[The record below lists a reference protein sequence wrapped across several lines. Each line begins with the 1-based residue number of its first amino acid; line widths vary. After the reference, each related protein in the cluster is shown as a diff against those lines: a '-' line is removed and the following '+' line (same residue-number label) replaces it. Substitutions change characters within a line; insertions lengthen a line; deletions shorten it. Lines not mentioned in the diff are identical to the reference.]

1 MELVV
6 ADPSTATSSNNANFQ
21 SLFTKQNPNSG
32 SLAFQDICMRLLK
45 QNDDLRSGTKFV
57 LKQFMLESG
66 QMGQRSFQMLRTLE
80 ALKQENTTL
89 KQAHNSQ
96 RIRME
101 QAVEDL
107 QQKLTS
113 AQKKL
118 EEKDRQLMQFRQL
131 HNTMTPQS
139 PRGSN
144 GGRPSSVESRRVSGG
159 EGQQQRSMNM
169 EPPLKGFMMQKEA
182 NERAKQLALEQ
193 PQRTPLLGGG
203 AGTSSNHHQH
213 QHHHNSHH
221 SGRPQS
227 DAGVAHHPSYM
238 MAPASHHQSQ
248 QQQQRPYSTGSG
260 GSGGNSSGI
269 RRDLTSS
276 SGYVFSGSSSS
287 QQQQV
292 SKRHRGQPPSNNAR
306 SMSPSQAF
314 GSNHV
319 VTSSAGRGPSNYF
332 QQQGGYNR
340 R

>member
-6 ADPSTATSSNNANFQ
+6 ADPSTATSSKNVNFQ
-21 SLFTKQNPNSG
+21 SLFTKQNADSG

-57 LKQFMLESG
+57 LKQFMLESS
-66 QMGQRSFQMLRTLE
+66 QVGQRSFQMLRTLE
-80 ALKQENTTL
+80 AIKQENTTL

-101 QAVEDL
+101 QAIEDL
-107 QQKLTS
+107 QQKLSS

-131 HNTMTPQS
+131 HNTMTPAS
-139 PRGSN
+139 PRGSSN
-144 GGRPSSVESRRVSGG
+144 GRPSSGDPRRVSV
-159 EGQQQRSMNM
+159 EGQQQQQQQQQRSM
-169 EPPLKGFMMQKEA
+169 EPPLKGFMIQKEA

-193 PQRTPLLGGG
+193 PQRNPLLG
-203 AGTSSNHHQH
+203 ATSSIQ
-213 QHHHNSHH
+213 QHHNPHH
-221 SGRPQS
+221 SGGRPS
-227 DAGVAHHPSYM
+227 SGGAHPSYM
-238 MAPASHHQSQ
+238 MTPAMHHQIP
-248 QQQQRPYSTGSG
+248 QQRPYSTDSG
-260 GSGGNSSGI
+260 GSGGI

-276 SGYVFSGSSSS
+276 SAYVFSGSNSQ

-292 SKRHRGQPPSNNAR
+292 SKRHRGQPPPPPPGGMHPGNNAR

-314 GSNHV
+314 GNHGP
-319 VTSSAGRGPSNYF
+319 SSAAGRGPSNYF
-332 QQQGGYNR
+332 QQQGYSR

>member
-139 PRGSN
+139 PRGN
-144 GGRPSSVESRRVSGG
+144 GGGRPSSVESRRVSGG

-248 QQQQRPYSTGSG
+248 QQQRPYSTGSG

>member
-6 ADPSTATSSNNANFQ
+6 ADPSTATSSKNVNFQ
-21 SLFTKQNPNSG
+21 SLFTKQNASSG

-57 LKQFMLESG
+57 LKQFMLESS
-66 QMGQRSFQMLRTLE
+66 QVGQRSFQMLRTLE

-107 QQKLTS
+107 QQKLSS

-131 HNTMTPQS
+131 HNTMTPAS
-139 PRGSN
+139 PRGN
-144 GGRPSSVESRRVSGG
+144 GRPSSGEPRHVSGDG
-159 EGQQQRSMNM
+159 QQQQRSM
-169 EPPLKGFMMQKEA
+169 EPPLQGFMMQKEA

-193 PQRTPLLGGG
+193 PQRTPLLG
-203 AGTSSNHHQH
+203 ATSNHH
-213 QHHHNSHH
+213 HNPHH
-221 SGRPQS
+221 SGRPLS
-227 DAGVAHHPSYM
+227 GGAHPSYM
-238 MAPASHHQSQ
+238 MAPATHHQIP
-248 QQQQRPYSTGSG
+248 QRPYSTDSG
-260 GSGGNSSGI
+260 GSGGNSGI

-287 QQQQV
+287 QQQV
-292 SKRHRGQPPSNNAR
+292 SKRHRGQPPPPGGIHPSNAR

-314 GSNHV
+314 GSHG
-319 VTSSAGRGPSNYF
+319 TSSAAGRGPSNYF
-332 QQQGGYNR
+332 QQQGYSR